1 MTSRLILAALIA
13 ALGACQTPPI
23 VPAPEPTP
31 APSPSP
37 SACAVLDS
45 RDWEAWIDRMPGPGA
60 TSTLHVT
67 GQLDLPHAGYSVT
80 VRDGPADR
88 SATPTQQIIIE
99 TTQRSGM
106 HAQVVTTADVTYQA
120 PAIAQTYRSIR
131 VMCGGR
137 QLAEIGDV
145 PGAH

>member
-1 MTSRLILAALIA
+1 MQSRLILVAMIA
-13 ALGACQTPPI
+13 ALAACHTPPI
-23 VPAPEPTP
+23 APASQPAPASTP
-31 APSPSP
+31 AP

-45 RDWEAWIDRMPGPGA
+45 RDWEAWIDRMPGPSA
-60 TSTLHVT
+60 VPTLHVI
-67 GQLDLPHAGYSVT
+67 GKIDLPNAGYSVT

-88 SATPTQQIIIE
+88 SATPTQQIILE

-106 HAQVVTTADVTYQA
+106 HAQVVTTADVAYQG
-120 PAIAQTYRSIR
+120 PAIAQTYRSIL

>member
-1 MTSRLILAALIA
+1 MQSRLICVAMIAMLA
-13 ALGACQTPPI
+13 ACQTPP
-23 VPAPEPTP
+23 VAPAPVPTP
-31 APSPSP
+31 APSPTP

-60 TSTLHVT
+60 TSTLHVI
-67 GQLDLPHAGYSVT
+67 GKIDLPNAGYSVT

-88 SATPTQQIIIE
+88 SATPTQQVIIE

-106 HAQVVTTADVTYQA
+106 HAQVVTTAEVAYQA
-120 PAIAQTYRSIR
+120 PAIAQMYRSIR

-145 PGAH
+145 PSAH

>member
-1 MTSRLILAALIA
+1 MKLCLLMVMITALA
-13 ALGACQTPPI
+13 ACQTSTTA
-23 VPAPEPTP
+23 PAPAPALSPTQ
-31 APSPSP
+31 

-45 RDWEAWIDRMPGPGA
+45 RDWEAWIDRMPGPSA
-60 TSTLHVT
+60 TPTLHVI
-67 GQLDLPHAGYSVT
+67 GKIDLPNAGYSVT

-88 SATPTQQIIIE
+88 SATPTQQIILE

-106 HAQVVTTADVTYQA
+106 HAQVVTTADVAYQA
-120 PAIAQTYRSIR
+120 PAIAQTYRSIL

-145 PGAH
+145 PGAR